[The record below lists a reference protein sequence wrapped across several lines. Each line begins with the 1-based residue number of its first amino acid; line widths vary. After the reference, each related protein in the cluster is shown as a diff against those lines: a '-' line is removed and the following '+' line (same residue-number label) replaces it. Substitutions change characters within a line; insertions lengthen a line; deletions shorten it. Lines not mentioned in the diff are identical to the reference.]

1 MNYYNFKEK
10 EIKIFKILL
19 EYGADLNIKLD
30 NGNTILE
37 ESLKKIFHLITK
49 VIFDFLIKENE
60 KDEREKEITCYMK
73 KSDIIKER
81 YKYNKYTR
89 KDGQVYRKN
98 NKKFLKII
106 NT

>member
-1 MNYYNFKEK
+1 
-10 EIKIFKILL
+10 
-19 EYGADLNIKLD
+19 
-30 NGNTILE
+30 
-37 ESLKKIFHLITK
+37 
-49 VIFDFLIKENE
+49 
-60 KDEREKEITCYMK
+60 MK